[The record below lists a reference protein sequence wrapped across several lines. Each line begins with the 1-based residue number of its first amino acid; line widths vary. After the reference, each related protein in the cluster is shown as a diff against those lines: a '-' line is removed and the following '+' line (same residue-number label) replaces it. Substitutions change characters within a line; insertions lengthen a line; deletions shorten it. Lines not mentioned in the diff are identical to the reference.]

1 MVTSF
6 NEGDW
11 QNDFT
16 REKKLHK
23 EKKFYKISL
32 QVRETN
38 KKYHTRVFLPFNKFI
53 REKPTLSPRLIFKI
67 KKILLFFDFK
77 S

>member
-38 KKYHTRVFLPFNKFI
+38 KKYHTRVFYHSISSF
-53 REKPTLSPRLIFKI
+53 EKNPL
-67 KKILLFFDFK
+67 
-77 S
+77 